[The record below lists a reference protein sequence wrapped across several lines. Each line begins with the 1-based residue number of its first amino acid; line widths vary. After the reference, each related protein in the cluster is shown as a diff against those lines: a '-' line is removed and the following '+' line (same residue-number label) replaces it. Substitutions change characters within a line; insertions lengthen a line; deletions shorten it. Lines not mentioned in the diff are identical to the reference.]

1 MDARDKK
8 LRGTCYVMTNPLED
22 EEEYDGWKDNLPLDD
37 HYEVD
42 YLRDKRY
49 NWVYNS
55 LGKQER
61 AQENRQKN
69 QTVALN
75 NSNQLISVVITNSD
89 L

>member
-42 YLRDKRY
+42 YLRGDNYEWMNGKELKREDGRTGPLL
-49 NWVYNS
+49 S
-55 LGKQER
+55 IIM
-61 AQENRQKN
+61 
-69 QTVALN
+69 
-75 NSNQLISVVITNSD
+75 IS
-89 L
+89 